1 MSSHRLARILP
12 GIIALDLLALL
23 ASASAAQSSA
33 AHNLSASQTIE
44 IAQQRPAAPAP
55 RQTRPTPGEAQ
66 GVTAAPRV
74 VARIGLD
81 NGNVVTFHEPEP
93 GELLVVEE
101 GKAPNPPALSREV
114 LRSNKTAVEI
124 HRALAPNREV
134 PQALRSAQSRRA
146 SSQSQQQSQ
155 APEDPEL
162 KEGGVKMQSTTD
174 LQKTDSLTAP
184 GAPQASTGDW
194 FQKNFCTGSADYNW
208 CWLYRTGTTYYQ
220 KWSYSMFPTVYSC
233 QGTVLFKFEYKSWGK
248 WKTYTSWNILQG
260 HYVTWWAE
268 AFSKKTRK
276 STVAEA
282 TNNCYHHA
290 GSGS

>member
-1 MSSHRLARILP
+1 MFSHTLVRIWP
-12 GIIALDLLALL
+12 GIIALNLLTLSANEPPAQ
-23 ASASAAQSSA
+23 ASA
-33 AHNLSASQTIE
+33 HDNLPASRPIE
-44 IAQQRPAAPAP
+44 IAQQRAAPPAP
-55 RQTRPTPGEAQ
+55 RQTTPAPSAVQ
-66 GVTAAPRV
+66 GVTTAPRV
-74 VARIGLD
+74 VARIELD

-114 LRSNKTAVEI
+114 VRRNKTAVDI

-134 PQALRSAQSRRA
+134 PQALQSAQGRRA
-146 SSQSQQQSQ
+146 SSQRQQQSQ
-155 APEDPEL
+155 APGDREL
-162 KEGGVKMQSTTD
+162 KEGGVRVQSTAE
-174 LQKTDSLTAP
+174 LQKTDTLTSP

-220 KWSYSMFPTVYSC
+220 KWSYSMFPIVYSC
-233 QGTVLFKFEYKSWGK
+233 QGTVLFKFEYKSWGN
-248 WKTYTSWNILQG
+248 WKSYTSWNVLQG
-260 HYVTWWAE
+260 HYVSWWAE
-268 AFSKKTRK
+268 GFSKKTRK